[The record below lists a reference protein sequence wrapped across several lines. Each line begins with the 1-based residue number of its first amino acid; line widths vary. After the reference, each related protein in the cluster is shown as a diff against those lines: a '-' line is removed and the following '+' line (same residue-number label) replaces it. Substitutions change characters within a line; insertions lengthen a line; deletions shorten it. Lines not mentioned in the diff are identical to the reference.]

1 MRSPAL
7 SNPKRSG
14 NLDSKLFDSLSC
26 YFFPMNSLTIVVMNK
41 TIIRSV
47 IYYLH
52 VLRIM

>member
-1 MRSPAL
+1 MRSPAF
-7 SNPKRSG
+7 SNPNRSG

-26 YFFPMNSLTIVVMNK
+26 YFFPMNSLTIEVIKK
-41 TIIRSV
+41 TIIRSK